1 MFQRLSSDCE
11 DQIQIILQES
21 ALDYRLDPQ
30 LQLQCTHEV
39 RVPALH
45 QSKAASCDTM
55 TSRRTSTFVCVCVC
69 ADFQVMC
76 RGSCCSGADR
86 AGGGVF
92 EGEPV
97 EDQTGRMQE
106 GNDEHQT
113 PSCLCFKIKAF
124 RILL

>member
-45 QSKAASCDTM
+45 RSKAASCDTM
-55 TSRRTSTFVCVCVC
+55 TSGRTSTFVCVCVC
-69 ADFQVMC
+69 VC
-76 RGSCCSGADR
+76 RFPGYVQRKLLLRSR
-86 AGGGVF
+86 
-92 EGEPV
+92 
-97 EDQTGRMQE
+97 QGRWR
-106 GNDEHQT
+106 
-113 PSCLCFKIKAF
+113 SV
-124 RILL
+124 